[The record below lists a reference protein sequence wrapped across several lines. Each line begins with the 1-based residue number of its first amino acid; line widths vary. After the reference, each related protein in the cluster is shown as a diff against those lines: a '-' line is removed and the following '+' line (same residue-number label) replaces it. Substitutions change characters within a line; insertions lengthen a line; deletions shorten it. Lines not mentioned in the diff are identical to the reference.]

1 MMTTFPGINRF
12 SSVGIIRIERQRCFE
27 FCFALVELACLTVKN
42 AQITMEM
49 RGFGAI
55 AAGLQRFLSLLNS
68 LRPILRRCSLH
79 GEDLDVHV
87 YVRPIASR
95 DARCGSRS
103 AGGT

>member
-1 MMTTFPGINRF
+1 MRTSNYNKLFGPVNVNWPRGTQRAIVVTSV
-12 SSVGIIRIERQRCFE
+12 SS
-27 FCFALVELACLTVKN
+27 T
-42 AQITMEM
+42 
-49 RGFGAI
+49 
-55 AAGLQRFLSLLNS
+55 LSWE
-68 LRPILRRCSLH
+68 RCSLH